1 MATKFGASFA
11 TKQDQTKTWSTIWI
25 FLRLTGATSGCFPG
39 PGIWLSSWPLS
50 VITEYSEPSWPCLVT
65 NWRPGN
71 NHFDLVT
78 MKSGS
83 TKHTIIGLNYLD
95 LPGTVYIPYIM
106 HGSVATRVVLYFW
119 SPHYRHNTD
128 RVFSLYYCLFRTP
141 INRLC
146 GFLYRWIMVFKCQ
159 SA

>member
-1 MATKFGASFA
+1 MATKFGTSFA

-50 VITEYSEPSWPCLVT
+50 VTEYPEPSWPCLEVT

-83 TKHTIIGLNYLD
+83 TKHTVIGLNYLD

-106 HGSVATRVVLYFW
+106 HGSVATRVVFCTFEVHTIDIIQIGSSVY
-119 SPHYRHNTD
+119 TI
-128 RVFSLYYCLFRTP
+128 VCLGLP
-141 INRLC
+141 SIDC
-146 GFLYRWIMVFKCQ
+146 VGFFIGE
-159 SA
+159 